1 MPNELNENYV
11 FLNTKDKYKRKVYKV
26 IMDDTI
32 NSLEYRFESHQKL
45 YADISVVDITIFFKN
60 YCPEKQQQIVGKT
73 T

>member
-1 MPNELNENYV
+1 
-11 FLNTKDKYKRKVYKV
+11 
-26 IMDDTI
+26 MDDTI
-32 NSLEYRFESHQKL
+32 NSLKYRFESHQKL